1 MKNNILLIS
10 DNLEISKILGKKL
23 VLLRS
28 CDEIKVSDYENAYST
43 AGELNPSLIFLHESK
58 KRALTEDLLSILK
71 TKCVNSSIILV
82 VENIDTD
89 FIMSMYDSG
98 IDDYILSNADASE
111 VLIKS
116 VNLMKQKVE
125 RDISLRNRKLLE
137 NLGGISEAT
146 GFYTETYA
154 NEIFEDALTDLSFKN
169 SVFMIVTYDELD
181 RSNFSF
187 EELANAVKNSVRAS
201 DLVVELSSG
210 KFYILLADSTIF
222 GAQKV
227 FEKIS
232 GLLSGDFRI
241 KAGICAV
248 GGKDFKELEQKTASV
263 LTDAMLS
270 ANDYAVY
277 EEKEFLP
284 DEDWTLEPESSQKD
298 FKLFKNVFH
307 KKLDNII
314 TPVFFAMK
322 EAYDGKIDGTI
333 IEQFTNENQSI
344 FHLKSRKQISR
355 LALVYPGLGKVII
368 YITHSGLDSP
378 ENKEIVLT
386 LKELSRSVLT
396 EILESFIN
404 DYKTCIDS
412 QEEK

>member
-1 MKNNILLIS
+1 MIL
-10 DNLEISKILGKKL
+10 
-23 VLLRS
+23 
-28 CDEIKVSDYENAYST
+28 
-43 AGELNPSLIFLHESK
+43 
-58 KRALTEDLLSILK
+58 
-71 TKCVNSSIILV
+71 
-82 VENIDTD
+82 
-89 FIMSMYDSG
+89 
-98 IDDYILSNADASE
+98 
-111 VLIKS
+111 
-116 VNLMKQKVE
+116 
-125 RDISLRNRKLLE
+125 
-137 NLGGISEAT
+137 
-146 GFYTETYA
+146 
-154 NEIFEDALTDLSFKN
+154 
-169 SVFMIVTYDELD
+169 TYDELD

-187 EELANAVKNSVRAS
+187 EELANAVKNSMRAS

-248 GGKDFKELEQKTASV
+248 GEKNFKELEQKTASV

-284 DEDWTLEPESSQKD
+284 DEDWTLEPEASQKD

-333 IEQFTNENQSI
+333 VEQFTNENQSI
-344 FHLKSRKQISR
+344 FCAVTER
-355 LALVYPGLGKVII
+355 
-368 YITHSGLDSP
+368 
-378 ENKEIVLT
+378 IVH
-386 LKELSRSVLT
+386 
-396 EILESFIN
+396 
-404 DYKTCIDS
+404 
-412 QEEK
+412 